1 MKVANFLL
9 ALLFAVSLQASEP
22 VAVRIAYPS
31 GLNGLLVKVIE
42 KAGIAEK
49 HGLKPTFTYF
59 QYGPPMFEAV
69 AAGNIDV
76 VSTSLNP
83 VASFLTKSPGSLE
96 IFARLGQSSHGLLVQ
111 NEIAGDS
118 IVALKG
124 KTIAVSFN
132 SDSHV
137 DLLLALKD
145 AGLDPTKDVK
155 LLNTPPN
162 ELGGLFTQK
171 QADAVL
177 IRQPQLARFEEEKSG
192 RVLTRWPHKYLAVAT
207 KDFLT
212 KNPSAE
218 VKLRSVF
225 QEAILFVAK
234 NPEKAAEWFG
244 EHLRV
249 KPVLVRAS
257 ISEDPNYK
265 AESFETIDVGVTPQ
279 FRKETEERLLNI
291 EKVGGI
297 KKRPEL
303 IFR

>member
-1 MKVANFLL
+1 MNVAKLLL
-9 ALLFAVSLQASEP
+9 AFMLAISLQPSEP
-22 VAVRIAYPS
+22 IPVRIAYPS
-31 GLNGLLVKVIE
+31 GLNGLLVKVVE

-49 HGLKPTFTYF
+49 HGLKPTYTFF
-59 QYGPPMFEAV
+59 QYGPPIFEAV

-96 IFARLGQSSHGLLVQ
+96 IFAQLGQSSHGLLVQ
-111 NEIAGDS
+111 NEIVGDS
-118 IVALKG
+118 IAALKG

-137 DLLLALKD
+137 DLLLALKE
-145 AGLDPTKDVK
+145 AGLDPASDVK

-171 QADAVL
+171 QADSVL

-212 KNPSAE
+212 RNPAVE
-218 VKLRSVF
+218 LKLRAVF
-225 QEAILFVAK
+225 QDAIFFVAK
-234 NPEKAAEWFG
+234 NPEQAAEWFG

-249 KPVLVRAS
+249 KPALVRVA

-265 AESFETIDVGVTPQ
+265 ADVLEKIDVGVTPAFQ
-279 FRKETEERLLNI
+279 KETEERLKQI

-297 KKRPEL
+297 KKLPEL
-303 IFR
+303 TFR

>member
-1 MKVANFLL
+1 MKRVLL
-9 ALLFAVSLQASEP
+9 ALVLLSMAAQSSEP
-22 VAVRIAYPS
+22 VPVRIAYPS

-49 HGLKPTFTYF
+49 HGLKPTFTFF

-111 NEIAGDS
+111 NEIKGDS
-118 IVALKG
+118 INALKG
-124 KTIAVSFN
+124 KSIAVSFN

-137 DLLLALKD
+137 DLLLALKE
-145 AGLDPTKDVK
+145 AGLDPAQDVK

-162 ELGGLFTQK
+162 ELGGLFSQK

-177 IRQPQLARFEEEKSG
+177 IRQPQLARFEEEKTG

-207 KDFLT
+207 KDFLA
-212 KNPSAE
+212 KNPGVD
-218 VKLRSVF
+218 VKLRAVF
-225 QEAILFVAK
+225 QEAIFFVAK
-234 NPEKAAEWFG
+234 YPEQAAEWFG

-249 KPVLVRAS
+249 KPALVRTS

-265 AESFETIDVGVTPQ
+265 ADALEKIDVSVTSEFQ
-279 FRKETEERLLNI
+279 KETGERLSKI
-291 EKVGGI
+291 EQVGGI

-303 IFR
+303 TFR